1 MQQDFDAYKDEV
13 ERGLTEDAVTSRI
26 RPASSFGEDH
36 TSFLWSPYLPIGD
49 YALFISDGGTGKT
62 MLACGIA
69 AAVSAGLPLPGQDG
83 FQERRNVLY
92 VSAEDSGEQ
101 LKRRLV
107 GADLDRVFLVDRTD
121 SIGLS
126 LSDDFDEFE
135 TLVRACSPAL
145 LVIDPWHAIVG
156 ASVDINRVNQ
166 LRPILQRLAGL
177 SRNVGC
183 ATILIS
189 HANKR
194 AQGENTNHA
203 AVGSVDLV
211 NASRSALRIVFD
223 DEDKADRLMV
233 HTKSNYA
240 GYGRTVRFRVN
251 NGVCEWNGFSDV
263 DRKTLEAAARRR
275 CTPGELAQGG
285 HVPINQAL
293 VNALKADAG
302 RMGATRFSYDEYK
315 AMHGELIFGGAQ
327 PKRALDS
334 VRPVLDAAGVYLR
347 PCRVKKG
354 GQAVNGFMI
363 QQMDVAEPEQQT
375 MRETVMG
382 RFHQLHQPCAPSV

>member
-1 MQQDFDAYKDEV
+1 MQSDFDEYTGEI
-13 ERGLTEDAVTSRI
+13 ERGLTEDAAASRI

-36 TSFLWSPYLPIGD
+36 TTFLWYPYLPIGD

-69 AAVSAGLPLPGQDG
+69 AAVSAGFPLPGQDG
-83 FQERRNVLY
+83 FQEKRSVLF

-101 LKRRLV
+101 LKRRLA
-107 GADLDRVFLVDRTD
+107 GADLDRVFIVDRSN

-126 LSDDFDEFE
+126 LADKFGEFE
-135 TLVRACSPAL
+135 ALVHSVRPAL
-145 LVIDPWHAIVG
+145 LIIDPWHAIVG

-166 LRPILQRLAGL
+166 LRPILQQLAAL
-177 SRNVGC
+177 SRDVGC

-194 AQGENTNHA
+194 AQGENANHA

-223 DEDKADRLMV
+223 DEDEGGRLMI

-240 GYGRTVRFRVN
+240 SYGQTVRFRVED
-251 NGVCEWNGFSDV
+251 GVLAWNGFSEIT
-263 DRKTLEAAARRR
+263 RQTLEQAARRR

-285 HVPINQAL
+285 PIPLNQAL
-293 VNALKADAG
+293 VEALKADAG
-302 RMGATRFSYDEYK
+302 RMGSKRFTYDEYK
-315 AMHGELIFGGAQ
+315 ARHGELIFGGLQ
-327 PKRALDS
+327 PKRALDA
-334 VRPVLDAAGVYLR
+334 VRPVLDAAGVYIR
-347 PCRVKKG
+347 PCDVRQGKQHG
-354 GQAVNGFMI
+354 MGFLV
-363 QQMDVAEPEQQT
+363 QQIDIAQPEQSSIS
-375 MRETVMG
+375 
-382 RFHQLHQPCAPSV
+382 LDS